1 MNSVKQ
7 MFRSY
12 SGLLWLSA
20 ILFCGI
26 PAGMQAQNVK
36 ADDIEMVFIASGS
49 FTMGCT
55 YEQGSDC
62 SFDEK
67 PSHQVKLSAYAIS
80 KYPVTQKLWK
90 SVMGNNPSRHVGD
103 GLPVHNVTWEEA
115 QMFIKRLNQLTGMR
129 YRLPTEAEWEYAARG
144 GAGQPMAFQFA
155 GNAELDAVGWYS
167 ENSGSMVQAVGG
179 KQPNALGLYDMSGN
193 VWEWCSDIYG
203 MYDAED
209 QTNPAGAGKGY
220 SRVLRGGCYAA
231 LPKMCRVSARK
242 AMYQGGKDNT
252 TGFRLAMGDKEEPM
266 KEEERNSPKAEVGE
280 ANASVRQTKNET
292 KTPAAKEEPMKEEER
307 NSPKAEVGE
316 ANASVRQT
324 KNETK
329 TPAAK
334 EEPMKEEERNS
345 PKAEVG
351 EANASVRQTKNETK
365 TPAAK
370 EEPMKEEERNSPK
383 AEVGEANASVR
394 QTKNETKTPA
404 AKGYAKPQEKKERLA
419 AIPHTVFFTVNN
431 EFWTTPQW
439 GIGFKV
445 GTMKNIGWYF
455 SVLTNFNYRG
465 IGKTFGNGYWYYLDG
480 GRKSSYAEALI
491 GITARR
497 FKPVS
502 FHFGIGYNYRAYTL
516 RANGSWFRYDP
527 ATSYGPVMAAG
538 LMLHIKS
545 FVFSVEGLGSYNINY
560 INPRRLTFGCN
571 VGIGFCIPRKKH

>member
-49 FTMGCT
+49 FTMGCM

-90 SVMGNNPSRHVGD
+90 SVMGNNPSRYVGD

-252 TGFRLAMGDKEEPM
+252 TGFRLAMGD
-266 KEEERNSPKAEVGE
+266 
-280 ANASVRQTKNET
+280 
-292 KTPAAKEEPMKEEER
+292 
-307 NSPKAEVGE
+307 
-316 ANASVRQT
+316 
-324 KNETK
+324 
-329 TPAAK
+329 
-334 EEPMKEEERNS
+334 
-345 PKAEVG
+345 
-351 EANASVRQTKNETK
+351 
-365 TPAAK
+365 K